1 MTHAEMAKIGKW
13 DDYSLRKALKHLDP
27 TTDDDVKDL
36 MKRLLHPNPLHR
48 INSMKQVLD
57 HVYFTKQQPSAKN
70 GSSKDVANSV
80 SSAIVSHSSSVK
92 KYSSSPSV
100 KRVPSDQPPLLPS
113 VSTARSTNTKITSKS
128 NTQPANTQSTYTKS
142 PGATSTV
149 KTTGSKSGSHAFTKS
164 TNKSGTAST
173 MERSRYTSST
183 NSSTTQRSNSPL
195 DLENV
200 VNGSNATP
208 ASSSADRGPVNK
220 LQSFGTNPSTL
231 TTPSLPPVSS
241 NTPP

>member
-1 MTHAEMAKIGKW
+1 
-13 DDYSLRKALKHLDP
+13 
-27 TTDDDVKDL
+27 
-36 MKRLLHPNPLHR
+36 MKRLLHPNPLHG

-92 KYSSSPSV
+92 KYSSSP
-100 KRVPSDQPPLLPS
+100 
-113 VSTARSTNTKITSKS
+113 
-128 NTQPANTQSTYTKS
+128 YTKS
-142 PGATSTV
+142 SGATSPV

-208 ASSSADRGPVNK
+208 ASSGADRGPVNK
-220 LQSFGTNPSTL
+220 LQSFG
-231 TTPSLPPVSS
+231 
-241 NTPP
+241 